1 MTIKHRIQLNG
12 FFLFISII
20 IISGVFL
27 VSDIVVQRTE
37 NGVSRVSTV
46 ASEAMTLY
54 GLTQDYTQNP
64 SFQLQQT
71 WETQNLKIK
80 QILNDSEI
88 TTYGENQSFLEL
100 RKNSNTIESLFSQII
115 ESPNDQALRDRLVGQ
130 ITLHTKSFATES
142 NKLAKAMFDQ
152 SELVRK
158 RSAIVLFVLL
168 ELLFLAMVSVIIYL
182 NRTVLRPLT
191 KLTEIIRKAEQG
203 DLSVSLPIRD
213 AADEVGIL
221 GRAFNAMLKKLSVQT
236 QGLKNEKIKDEALFK
251 DLADHVAQLEDSRKA
266 MANLLDDFEK
276 EQRAL
281 SEANAKDEAMLNSS
295 GEGMLAVDE
304 NKTIIAING
313 VAENLLGLKKGEALG
328 KKYYDVFEVRDN
340 ENNIIP
346 TEKRPLDI
354 VLSTGQK
361 FTTPLLTGP
370 INPEG
375 ANKELAT
382 PAHAVPTF
390 YTKKDG
396 TKFPVSLIVTPIIV
410 NNEIAGAIDIFHDIT
425 REQEI
430 EKLRV
435 DFLALASHQLRTP
448 LSGTKWLIETMQRGV
463 LGDLNNKQ
471 KEYLG
476 QLYQVNE
483 RMITLVSDM
492 LNVLKLENA
501 TALVN
506 VEQFSL
512 KKLFDDV
519 LVVMSPE
526 AKKRGIT
533 IKVDYEENQNLV
545 IETNLQMLRSS
556 VESLV
561 SNAIN
566 YSEDGSEVVLRAEV
580 GDSAISLSVED
591 NGIGI
596 PEVEQKRIFERF
608 YRASNAKI
616 ARPEGSGL
624 GLYMATLL
632 ADILGA
638 TVSFESQVG
647 KGSRFHIRLPKHII
661 RNKS

>member
-1 MTIKHRIQLNG
+1 MTIKRRIQLNG
-12 FFLFISII
+12 FFLFVSII

-37 NGVSRVSTV
+37 NGVSKVSNV

-54 GLTQDYTQNP
+54 GLTQDYVQNP
-64 SFQLQQT
+64 SVQLQQA
-71 WETQNLKIK
+71 WEAQNLKVK
-80 QILNDSEI
+80 QTLNDSAI
-88 TTYGENQSFLEL
+88 VTYGENQSFLEL

-115 ESPNDQALRDRLVGQ
+115 ESPNDQALRARQVSQ
-130 ITLHTKSFATES
+130 ITLHVKSFATES
-142 NKLAKAMFDQ
+142 DKLANAMFEQ

-158 RSAIVLFVLL
+158 RSAIALFILL
-168 ELLFLAMVSVIIYL
+168 ELLFVAMISVVFYL

-191 KLTEIIRKAEQG
+191 KLTEVIRKAEQG

-213 AADEVGIL
+213 FADEVGVL
-221 GRAFNAMLKKLSVQT
+221 GRAFNSMLKKLSVQT
-236 QGLKNEKIKDEALFK
+236 QGLKNEKIKDDALFK

-281 SEANAKDEAMLNSS
+281 LEANAKDEAMLNSI

-328 KKYYDVFEVRDN
+328 KKYYDVFEVRDH
-340 ENNIIP
+340 ENNVIP
-346 TEKRPLDI
+346 TNERPLDI

-370 INPEG
+370 ISPISENQDSV
-375 ANKELAT
+375 T
-382 PAHAVPTF
+382 PAHAIPTF

-410 NNEIAGAIDIFHDIT
+410 NAEIAGAIDIFRDIT

-463 LGDLNNKQ
+463 LGDLNERQ
-471 KEYLG
+471 KEYLS

-501 TALVN
+501 TSLVS

-512 KKLFDDV
+512 KKLFDEV
-519 LVVMSPE
+519 LVVMGPE

-533 IKVDYEENQNLV
+533 LRVIYGENQDLV

-556 VESLV
+556 MESLV

-566 YSEDGSEVVLRAEV
+566 YSEDGEEVILRADV
-580 GDSAISLSVED
+580 VDDVVQLSVED
-591 NGIGI
+591 HGIGI

-616 ARPEGSGL
+616 VRPEGSGL
-624 GLYMATLL
+624 GLYVATLL
-632 ADILGA
+632 ADILSA
-638 TVSFESQVG
+638 TVTFESQVG
-647 KGSRFHIRLPKHII
+647 KGSRFYIRLPKQIV